1 MAFGHDTSAQ
11 NRQIEGL
18 GFQNPENKW
27 LIAKIL
33 KTHGLDLD
41 CWRWTVKRESPAR
54 WPGLF
59 V

>member
-18 GFQNPENKW
+18 GFQNPDNKW

-33 KTHGLDLD
+33 KTHGLDL
-41 CWRWTVKRESPAR
+41 
-54 WPGLF
+54 GLSALDG
-59 V
+59 